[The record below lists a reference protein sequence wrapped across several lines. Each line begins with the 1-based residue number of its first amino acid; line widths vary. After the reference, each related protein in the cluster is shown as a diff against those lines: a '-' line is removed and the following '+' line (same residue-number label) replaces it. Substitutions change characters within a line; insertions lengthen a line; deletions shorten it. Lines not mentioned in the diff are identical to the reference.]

1 MKCKDKEKKKL
12 LRCCILYRLSGHT
25 HKVYTGVALVWRG
38 QEVGGTLS
46 EHCFH
51 EGTEV
56 TFAPLSEDVMES
68 YVQSGEPL

>member
-1 MKCKDKEKKKL
+1 MLARKEL
-12 LRCCILYRLSGHT
+12 LGCYVLCRLSGQT
-25 HKVYTGVALVWRG
+25 HKVYTGVSLVWMR
-38 QEVGGTLS
+38 QEVGGAVH